1 MQFPEAKLIGG
12 NTEIGIE
19 VKFKAMKYPVL
30 ISTAEIDE
38 LKRVVFHENGI
49 EFGAGLTLS
58 KFVTEL
64 KNALKTFE
72 VWFFVAL
79 KFYRCSLILKLERE
93 NTYVRGTIRKPSMV
107 CWHSNS
113 ECRNHSRQYRHC

>member
-72 VWFFVAL
+72 VWFFCGFKILSL
-79 KFYRCSLILKLERE
+79 KPNLEIR
-93 NTYVRGTIRKPSMV
+93 TGKYVR
-107 CWHSNS
+107 
-113 ECRNHSRQYRHC
+113 SRHY